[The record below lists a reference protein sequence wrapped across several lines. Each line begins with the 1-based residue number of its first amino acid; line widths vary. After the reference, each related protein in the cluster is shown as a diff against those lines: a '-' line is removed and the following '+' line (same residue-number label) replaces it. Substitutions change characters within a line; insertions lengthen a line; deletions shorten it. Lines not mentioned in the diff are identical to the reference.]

1 MLPTTRCTVTDI
13 AVSTQELQADDLVLQ
28 DLLKKR
34 SALIQEL
41 SELNIAIEV
50 ICRTYSETT

>member
-1 MLPTTRCTVTDI
+1 MLSTTRCKVTDI

-34 SALIQEL
+34 SALI
-41 SELNIAIEV
+41 
-50 ICRTYSETT
+50 